1 MYLRSFRVKALSSLF
16 EFELFEILSCWDI
29 FASRRRASVASRQR
43 GSVTS
48 RQRGSVTS
56 RQRGSVAS
64 RQRGSVASRQR
75 GSVASRQRGSV
86 ASRQRGIVLRQG
98 YVTSRMSPRF
108 CPSTICHPRLG
119 RSLTLLYILT
129 IF

>member
-1 MYLRSFRVKALSSLF
+1 MKALSSLF

-75 GSVASRQRGSV
+75 GSVASRLCHIENVAEVLSVYYLSSEVGSV
-86 ASRQRGIVLRQG
+86 FN
-98 YVTSRMSPRF
+98 TSLYFNDFLIRAM
-108 CPSTICHPRLG
+108 
-119 RSLTLLYILT
+119 YILT
-129 IF
+129 ITIF